1 MLKIWGRTTS
11 INVQKVLW
19 CCAELG
25 LKDDRVDAGGK
36 FGVNN
41 TPEYLAMN
49 PNGLVPT
56 IQDDGLTLWESHAIV
71 RYLSHKHGKGTLWP
85 ADDKVCADADR
96 WMEWYSTT
104 LWNNLRPVFWN
115 LVRVEPDKRDM
126 KLVEDSRKKMADN
139 LKIVENHSR
148 QPPLPGGNCVHHG
161 RHPHGRRA
169 APLVPAADR
178 APRLPQARGVL
189 RAAQAA
195 RGLPGAL
202 RRAPDLS
209 AAHPRR
215 ES

>member
-25 LKDDRVDAGGK
+25 LKFDRVDAGGK

-56 IQDDGLTLWESHAIV
+56 ISDDGFILWESHAIL
-71 RYLSHKHGKGTLWP
+71 RYLSQKHGKGTLWP
-85 ADDKVCADADR
+85 NDDKVCADADR

-115 LVRVEPDKRDM
+115 LVRVEPDKRD
-126 KLVEDSRKKMADN
+126 LESVEASRKKMADN
-139 LKIVENHSR
+139 LRIVEHNLAGRPYVAGNAFSMGDIPMGVALHR
-148 QPPLPGGNCVHHG
+148 WFLLPIERPAYPKLAGYYERLKQRPCFAQHC
-161 RHPHGRRA
+161 A
-169 APLVPAADR
+169 APL
-178 APRLPQARGVL
+178 
-189 RAAQAA
+189 
-195 RGLPGAL
+195 
-202 RRAPDLS
+202 S
-209 AAHPRR
+209 
-215 ES
+215 

>member
-25 LKDDRVDAGGK
+25 VKFERVDAGGK

-41 TPEYLAMN
+41 TPEYLALN

-56 IQDDGLTLWESHAIV
+56 IDDGGFILWESHAIV
-71 RYLSHKHGKGTLWP
+71 RYLSHKHGRRTLWP
-85 ADDKVCADADR
+85 NDDRIRADADR

-139 LKIVENHSR
+139 LRMVESNLANR
-148 QPPLPGGNCVHHG
+148 QHVAGNAFTMGDIPMGVALHRWFLLPI
-161 RHPHGRRA
+161 
-169 APLVPAADR
+169 
-178 APRLPQARGVL
+178 
-189 RAAQAA
+189 
-195 RGLPGAL
+195 
-202 RRAPDLS
+202 
-209 AAHPRR
+209 
-215 ES
+215 